1 MIYKNIFINKK
12 EIKNVINIYKYF
24 INKVGIKNLY
34 YPFILN
40 LNKGKLQKTIGLW
53 NISVSLMKYKRGIH
67 MSRIIFILNKLLLK
81 PLNLKY
87 FYNFYKIFVKNLESN
102 DIFIQVCFLYFLK
115 KISPLT
121 NFKSLYNYKISFL
134 LEKKNLL
141 LNFFIKIVIVVNSL
155 CPCSKLISFSN
166 AHNQRCFISF
176 FFIIK
181 KKNIYINDFIKILE
195 NQSSSSLWSMLK
207 RNDEKYI
214 TEFSYKNPKFIED
227 LIRNIYFRFKK
238 KSFFLKIENLE
249 SIHNHDVYALLKKV
263 K

>member
-1 MIYKNIFINKK
+1 
-12 EIKNVINIYKYF
+12 
-24 INKVGIKNLY
+24 
-34 YPFILN
+34 
-40 LNKGKLQKTIGLW
+40 
-53 NISVSLMKYKRGIH
+53 
-67 MSRIIFILNKLLLK
+67 MSRIIFILNKLLFR
-81 PLNLKY
+81 PLDLRY

-121 NFKSLYNYKISFL
+121 NFKILNSYKVSFL

-141 LNFFIKIVIVVNSL
+141 LNFFMKIIIIVSSL
-155 CPCSKLISFSN
+155 CPCSKIISFSN

-181 KKNIYINDFIKILE
+181 KKNIYINNFIKILE

-207 RNDEKYI
+207 RSDEKYV

-227 LIRNIYFRFKK
+227 LVRNIYSCFKK
-238 KSFFLKIENLE
+238 KNFFLKIENLE
-249 SIHNHDVYALLKKV
+249 SIHNHDVYALLRKFN
-263 K
+263 